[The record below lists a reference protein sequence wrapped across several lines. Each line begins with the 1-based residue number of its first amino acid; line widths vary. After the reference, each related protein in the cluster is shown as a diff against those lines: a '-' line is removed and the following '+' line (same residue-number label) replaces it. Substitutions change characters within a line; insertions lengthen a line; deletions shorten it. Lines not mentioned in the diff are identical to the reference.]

1 MYKTL
6 LSDYDTRQREL
17 LLENAELHKVL
28 QQMKRDMASIL
39 HSKNPSLK
47 GGQQL
52 ADGTQVGYVFLFLHN
67 I

>member
-47 GGQQL
+47 GDKQL
-52 ADGTQVGYVFLFLHN
+52 ADGTQVGNLFLFLLA
-67 I
+67 